1 MKVESFEDLVA
12 WNKAREL
19 VNKVHAITKK
29 DSFYKDKALINQ
41 VRRAAISV
49 MSNIAEGFERGSN
62 TELVQFLY
70 IAKASCGEVRSQLT
84 IAFDQGYIDTNELN
98 ETINLAKGVSGT
110 IGNFINYLKTSKIKG
125 IKFKSRL
132 QTS

>member
-19 VNKVHAITKK
+19 VNKVYAITKK
-29 DSFYKDKALINQ
+29 DNFYKDKALINQ

-84 IAFDQGYIDTNELN
+84 IAFDQGYIDTNEFN

-110 IGNFINYLKTSKIKG
+110 IGNFIKYLKTSKIKG
-125 IKFKSRL
+125 IKFKSKL
-132 QTS
+132 QTP